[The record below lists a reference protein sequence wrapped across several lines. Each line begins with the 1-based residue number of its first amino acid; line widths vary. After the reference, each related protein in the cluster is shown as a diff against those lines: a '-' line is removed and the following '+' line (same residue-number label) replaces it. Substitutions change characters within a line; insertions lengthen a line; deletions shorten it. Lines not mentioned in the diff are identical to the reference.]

1 MKKFYLCFV
10 LVFFCLFNPKISV
23 AEPGFF
29 LQTLTNTFVDW
40 VFGRLDTYIEDK
52 PDESDEP
59 LDKKNIQEPNK
70 NTSDKKV
77 SIKMDEVVKRD
88 DTFYK
93 KFSNIPFSGHIESY
107 HPNGQL
113 KIIGEFSEGKKI
125 GKWVEYYMSGVKK
138 SEGKFAN
145 GKKDG
150 AWVYYFLNTFIK
162 EKQFFITGNKD
173 GLWEKFDVHGTL
185 IQTESY
191 QNGKWIIT
199 TIN

>member
-1 MKKFYLCFV
+1 MKRYSLLIF
-10 LVFFCLFNPKISV
+10 LVFFCSFNPKISM

-29 LQTLTNTFVDW
+29 LQTLTTRFVDW
-40 VFGRLDTYIEDK
+40 AFGRLDTYIKDK
-52 PDESDEP
+52 PNESDETT
-59 LDKKNIQEPNK
+59 DEKNIHEAK
-70 NTSDKKV
+70 NPSGKKV
-77 SIKMDEVVKRD
+77 SIKLDEVVKRE

-93 KFSNIPFSGHIESY
+93 KFSNIPFSGHVESY

-113 KIIGEFSEGKKI
+113 KIIGDFSDGKKV

-138 SEGKFAN
+138 SEGRFVN

-150 AWVYYFLNTFIK
+150 AWAHYFLNTNIK
-162 EKQFFITGNKD
+162 EKQLFIDGKKD
-173 GLWEKFDVHGTL
+173 GLWEKFNVHGTL
-185 IQTESY
+185 VQTESY

>member
-1 MKKFYLCFV
+1 MKKFSLLFG
-10 LVFFCLFNPKISV
+10 LVFFCSFNPKISV

-40 VFGRLDTYIEDK
+40 VFGRLDTYIEVK

-59 LDKKNIQEPNK
+59 LDKKSIQEPNK
-70 NTSDKKV
+70 NTSEKKV
-77 SIKMDEVVKRD
+77 SIKIDEVVKRD

-125 GKWVEYYMSGVKK
+125 GEWVEYYMSGVKK

-150 AWVYYFLNTFIK
+150 AWVYYFLNTNIK
-162 EKQFFITGNKD
+162 EKQFFINGNKD

>member
-1 MKKFYLCFV
+1 MKKFSLLFA
-10 LVFFCLFNPKISV
+10 LVFFCSFNPKISV

-52 PDESDEP
+52 PNESDEP
-59 LDKKNIQEPNK
+59 LDKKSIQEPNK
-70 NTSDKKV
+70 NTSEKKV
-77 SIKMDEVVKRD
+77 SIKIDEVVKRD

-125 GKWVEYYMSGVKK
+125 GEWVEYYMSGVKK

-150 AWVYYFLNTFIK
+150 AWVYYFLNTNMK
-162 EKQFFITGNKD
+162 EKQLFINGNKD
-173 GLWEKFDVHGTL
+173 GLWEKFDVNGTL